1 MDQIGIE
8 RRVQRHLDAQ
18 VPQQRRAVRGGVLA
32 CGRHHVRDVQPAAAG
47 HSGDV
52 DVCEVCLQFVVADG
66 LVGDEIRVHKV
77 LLDDD
82 LHERQQQIH
91 VGAGAD
97 AQVPVGLPRR
107 FRDARID
114 DDHCAGFVAREA
126 FERVGRIVAAVAD
139 VRVGAHDQQE
149 VGVVVVRV
157 QHGARRTVEHPV
169 LHHPMLRLL
178 LGEGI
183 EEAARLEQRQK
194 GHAVRRVEVVGLAAD
209 ADQPDRP
216 RRVCRNQRAEL
227 GRNVAE
233 RLVPTHLCET
243 SAGFP
248 FEWMTQALGVV
259 HVVVHAE
266 PLVADVTVRNGAGL
280 VGADVLDVA
289 VHEIDRESAVVAAQ
303 HAHRGLV
310 ACVGFDGPF
319 GNGRIDVNR

>member
-1 MDQIGIE
+1 MDQIRIE

-18 VPQQRRAVRGGVLA
+18 VPQQRGSLGRRVLA
-32 CGRHHVRDVQPAAAG
+32 CGRHHVRDVQPTAAG
-47 HSGDV
+47 HPGDV
-52 DVCEVCLQFVVADG
+52 DVGEVRLQFVVADG
-66 LVGDEIRVHKV
+66 LVGNEIRVRKV

-114 DDHCAGFVAREA
+114 DHHCAGFVAREA

-216 RRVCRNQRAEL
+216 RRVCRNQRAEP

-233 RLVPTHLCET
+233 RLVPTHPFEAA
-243 SAGFP
+243 AGFP
-248 FEWMTQALGVV
+248 FERMTQTLGVV

-289 VHEIDRESAVVAAQ
+289 VHEIDRESAVMAAQ